1 MNKSFRTT
9 DDTLPIQTKVQVVEY
24 FDGLGG
30 ISFNKYKEAI
40 QDKLN
45 CHTKKEFNNYLEN
58 YDDYDMFIFEEIA
71 DFYNLEAEFIDT
83 RPSKGEGYFILYKRS
98 KTDDNNS

>member
-1 MNKSFRTT
+1 MIKSFRTT
-9 DDTLPIQTKVQVVEY
+9 VDTLPIKTKVQVVEY
-24 FDGLGG
+24 FNGLGG

-40 QDKLN
+40 QDKLD
-45 CHTKKEFNNYLEN
+45 CHTKKEFNTYLEN

-71 DFYNLEAEFIDT
+71 GFYNLEAEFIDT

-98 KTDDNNS
+98 KTND

>member
-9 DDTLPIQTKVQVVEY
+9 VDTLPIKTKVQVVEY
-24 FDGLGG
+24 FGGLGG

-40 QDKLN
+40 QDKLD
-45 CHTKKEFNNYLEN
+45 CHTKKEFDNYLEN
-58 YDDYDMFIFEEIA
+58 FNDYDLFIFEEIA

-83 RPSKGEGYFILYKRS
+83 RPSKGEGYFILFKRS
-98 KTDDNNS
+98 KTND